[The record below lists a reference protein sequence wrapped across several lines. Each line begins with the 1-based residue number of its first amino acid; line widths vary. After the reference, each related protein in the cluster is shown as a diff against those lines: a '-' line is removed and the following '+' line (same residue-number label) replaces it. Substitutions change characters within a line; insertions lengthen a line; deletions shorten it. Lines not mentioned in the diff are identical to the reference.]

1 MKRYVDVDVLATLI
15 EKHMTR
21 VAAAVDDADSP
32 VVIGYLTAKDQVI
45 ELLEFAHPVEVVP
58 KGDVVKMLFEL
69 KKELQDKAT
78 YPNCKGISSFIY
90 WKVVDATIKKY
101 INKYIGREGKS

>member
-1 MKRYVDVDVLATLI
+1 MARYVDVDVLAKFI
-15 EKHMTR
+15 EEQMTK
-21 VAAAVDDADSP
+21 VAGAVSDADSP
-32 VVIGYLTAKDQVI
+32 VVAGYLTAKDHVI
-45 ELLEFAHPVEVVP
+45 GLLGFAHLVEVVP
-58 KGDVVKMLFEL
+58 KGDVVKMLVEL